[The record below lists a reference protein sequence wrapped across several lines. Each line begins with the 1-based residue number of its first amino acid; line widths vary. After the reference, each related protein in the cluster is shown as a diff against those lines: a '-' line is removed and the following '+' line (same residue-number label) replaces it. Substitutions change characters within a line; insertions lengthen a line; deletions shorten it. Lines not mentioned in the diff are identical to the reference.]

1 MSMYKTSFPTISL
14 TGHIHSIFHKKTI
27 SVGKFLKKVWK
38 NLHLSNRLYNFAP
51 MSEEPIG

>member
-14 TGHIHSIFHKKTI
+14 TGHIHSIFIKNYI
-27 SVGKFLKKVWK
+27 SREISEKVWK